1 MSVIVVSGGWFV
13 SRSARMLLSGY
24 RTMKI
29 KAGRIG
35 MEFAE
40 LRRVS
45 SGSRLARR
53 TGEKKPGSA
62 GLMEERLGCSR
73 VRKGCLRVV
82 LSWLFR

>member
-40 LRRVS
+40 LR
-45 SGSRLARR
+45 
-53 TGEKKPGSA
+53 
-62 GLMEERLGCSR
+62 
-73 VRKGCLRVV
+73 
-82 LSWLFR
+82 